1 MSKTIWIVVS
11 LLMLVACSSTTPKW
25 SLTAPKDTATT
36 FITTGSGPNLK
47 SAKADA
53 LQQLS
58 NRLIVNVSNTTST
71 YNEKTTNG
79 TVLQSIKSLGQL
91 NSEQFSFVGN
101 QVLSSETINNQTYVL
116 VEVNKASVFAP
127 IQNYLTLQITPLI
140 DLQKTDLQIIAN
152 GLLLWPQLNTAE
164 QYIELLHVYGEDQF
178 SLKNELT
185 QFKNLFMS
193 LISEAELSIQIGSDS
208 ASERLGLAPLLQ
220 KEFQTL
226 LTKKQSAKH
235 KIKMI
240 IVGPTVSSY
249 KKAPFFA
256 TSITAEQVI
265 TINDELVMRRPIS
278 SFEFGLQE
286 VQVLTEASASFFNQ
300 LALSQQQ

>member
-11 LLMLVACSSTTPKW
+11 LLMLVACSSTAPKW
-25 SLTAPKDTATT
+25 SLSAPKDTATT

-116 VEVNKASVFAP
+116 IEVNKASVFTP

-140 DLQKTDLQIIAN
+140 DLQKTDQQIIAN

-178 SLKNELT
+178 SLKSELT

-193 LISEAELSIQIGSDS
+193 LISDAELSIQIGSDS

-265 TINDELVMRRPIS
+265 TINDELVLRRPIS
-278 SFEFGLQE
+278 SFEFGLEE

>member
-11 LLMLVACSSTTPKW
+11 LLMLVACSSTAPKW
-25 SLTAPKDTATT
+25 SLSAPKDTATT

-116 VEVNKASVFAP
+116 IEVNKASVFAP

-140 DLQKTDLQIIAN
+140 DLQKTDQQIIAN

-185 QFKNLFMS
+185 QFKSHFMS

-208 ASERLGLAPLLQ
+208 ASERLGLASLLQ

>member
-11 LLMLVACSSTTPKW
+11 LLMLVACSSTAPKW
-25 SLTAPKDTATT
+25 SLSAPKDTATT

-71 YNEKTTNG
+71 YNEKMTNG
-79 TVLQSIKSLGQL
+79 TVLQGIKSLGQL
-91 NSEQFSFVGN
+91 NSEQFSFVGS
-101 QVLSSETINNQTYVL
+101 QVISSETINNQTYVL
-116 VEVNKASVFAP
+116 IEVNKASVFTP

-140 DLQKTDLQIIAN
+140 DLQKTDQQIIAN

-164 QYIELLHVYGEDQF
+164 QYIELLHVYGEDLF
-178 SLKNELT
+178 SLKSELT
-185 QFKNLFMS
+185 QFKNHFMS
-193 LISEAELSIQIGSDS
+193 LISDAELSIQIGSDS
-208 ASERLGLAPLLQ
+208 GSERLGLAPLLQ

-278 SFEFGLQE
+278 SFEFGLEE